1 MDLFDTFKK
10 LFHHSIDN
18 TSAAEQT
25 LSRGNDSPVKIT
37 FSREPPADSPS
48 PDIVPLSV
56 RLKKAV
62 PTMRGLY
69 PHEIL
74 MLEYAHTYSTDL
86 SHQHFQ
92 GFWYYEYSVEHP
104 GDVVKSLEKRGF
116 IQPGNLRSAIQNQT
130 VPVIKNELR
139 AIGQKVSGKKADL
152 IDRLLSNTSPEELEK
167 KFPVRFYE
175 LTESGTQELT
185 ENQYVPYLHRHKY
198 MSIWEMNDRLNHKNP
213 HHLGFRDLIWQFFN
227 EESLKHLHEGDMG
240 LYRNT
245 RLDMYEFLF
254 EEKKYEQAFNLLCE
268 VIAYDLSGMDNSEF
282 SDIDEK
288 FRLQLML
295 KYDFPYSQS
304 NAKLPPAI
312 KQWMANLQGRLEL
325 SDDALRERLLQ
336 QFESISLYRC
346 IFTNAECVD
355 IVMAELIDDADILDT
370 IYHKAEA
377 RLRAQLKAI

>member
-1 MDLFDTFKK
+1 MGLFDTFKK

-37 FSREPPADSPS
+37 FSRDPPTDSPS
-48 PDIVPLSV
+48 PDIVSLSV

-139 AIGQKVSGKKADL
+139 AIGQKVSGKKSDL

-198 MSIWEMNDRLNHKNP
+198 MAITTRRQPSPGLQRMSRIRLSSFIADRLP
-213 HHLGFRDLIWQFFN
+213 
-227 EESLKHLHEGDMG
+227 SDMPSSFV
-240 LYRNT
+240 T
-245 RLDMYEFLF
+245 RCMSIS
-254 EEKKYEQAFNLLCE
+254 A
-268 VIAYDLSGMDNSEF
+268 ATAWPRRLSTSC
-282 SDIDEK
+282 S
-288 FRLQLML
+288 
-295 KYDFPYSQS
+295 
-304 NAKLPPAI
+304 
-312 KQWMANLQGRLEL
+312 
-325 SDDALRERLLQ
+325 ALRRMGTRKFSTMPFCRL
-336 QFESISLYRC
+336 SR
-346 IFTNAECVD
+346 
-355 IVMAELIDDADILDT
+355 
-370 IYHKAEA
+370 
-377 RLRAQLKAI
+377 R

>member
-1 MDLFDTFKK
+1 MGLFDTFKK

-37 FSREPPADSPS
+37 FSRDPPTDSPS
-48 PDIVPLSV
+48 PDIVSLSV

-139 AIGQKVSGKKADL
+139 AIGQKVSGKKSDL

-198 MSIWEMNDRLNHKNP
+198 MAITTRRQPSPGLQRMSRIMLSSFIADRLP
-213 HHLGFRDLIWQFFN
+213 
-227 EESLKHLHEGDMG
+227 SDMPSSFV
-240 LYRNT
+240 T
-245 RLDMYEFLF
+245 RCMSIS
-254 EEKKYEQAFNLLCE
+254 A
-268 VIAYDLSGMDNSEF
+268 ATAWPRRLSTSC
-282 SDIDEK
+282 S
-288 FRLQLML
+288 
-295 KYDFPYSQS
+295 
-304 NAKLPPAI
+304 
-312 KQWMANLQGRLEL
+312 
-325 SDDALRERLLQ
+325 ALRRMGTRKFSTMLFCRL
-336 QFESISLYRC
+336 SR
-346 IFTNAECVD
+346 
-355 IVMAELIDDADILDT
+355 
-370 IYHKAEA
+370 
-377 RLRAQLKAI
+377 R

>member
-1 MDLFDTFKK
+1 MGLFDTFKK

-37 FSREPPADSPS
+37 FSREPPTDSPS
-48 PDIVPLSV
+48 PDIVSLSV

-139 AIGQKVSGKKADL
+139 AIGQKVSGKKSDL

-336 QFESISLYRC
+336 QFESISLYRR